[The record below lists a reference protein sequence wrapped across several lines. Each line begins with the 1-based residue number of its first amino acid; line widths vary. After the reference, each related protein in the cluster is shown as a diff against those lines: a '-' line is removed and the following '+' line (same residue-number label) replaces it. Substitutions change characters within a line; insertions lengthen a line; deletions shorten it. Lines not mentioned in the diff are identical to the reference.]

1 MTVGSGSREVGLIDM
16 LYFSKRIPYSP
27 VQSLLTL
34 EAPVSTYK
42 FSILIS
48 IHFVKESV
56 ERI

>member
-1 MTVGSGSREVGLIDM
+1 MTLGSGSREVGLIGM
-16 LYFSKRIPYSP
+16 FYSSKRIPYIT

-48 IHFVKESV
+48 IHFLKESA
-56 ERI
+56 EII